1 MGLAIQAFDPE
12 KRTFTDGS
20 GKCADNDY
28 AIDTNL
34 FIAFWDEDPAL
45 SEAAQTALD
54 GSLVV
59 AAPVFAELIAAPGRT
74 EAFVSSF
81 LEKTGVAIDWD
92 LGEPVWRSAGR
103 AFQSYARRKQ
113 RDSGARRILA
123 DFLIGA
129 DAQTR
134 GYRLLT
140 LDERLYKAAF
150 PTLRLETVCP
160 GPRR

>member
-1 MGLAIQAFDPE
+1 MI
-12 KRTFTDGS
+12 T
-20 GKCADNDY
+20 
-28 AIDTNL
+28 AIDTNV
-34 FIAFWDEDPAL
+34 FIALWDKDPVL
-45 SEAAQTALD
+45 SGAAQTALD
-54 GSLVV
+54 SAFSRGSLVV

-81 LEKTGVAIDWD
+81 LEETGVAIDWD

-103 AFQSYARRKQ
+103 AFQSYAERRRKQ

-129 DAQTR
+129 HAHTR

-140 LDERLYKAAF
+140 LAERLYKASF
-150 PTLRLETVCP
+150 PTLRLETVSL